1 MVTMTDPSLTHKMGF
16 RSRKPHAMTD
26 AERQQKVRR
35 NRGTRQLQLALD
47 ADVSAAILYIRKEW
61 GIATNRE
68 ACQAAIRFLA
78 LCTRQ
83 GLQRLPQTIDD

>member
-1 MVTMTDPSLTHKMGF
+1 MVSMTENGLPKKMGF
-16 RSRKPHAMTD
+16 RSRNPNAMTD
-26 AERQQKVRR
+26 AERQQKARR

-61 GIATNRE
+61 GIESNRE